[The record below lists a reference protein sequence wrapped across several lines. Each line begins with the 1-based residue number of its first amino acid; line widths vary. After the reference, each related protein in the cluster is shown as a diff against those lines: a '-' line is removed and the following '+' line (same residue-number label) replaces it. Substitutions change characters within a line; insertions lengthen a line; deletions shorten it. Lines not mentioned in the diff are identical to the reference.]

1 VASDRQQFE
10 SALRH
15 WRELCASGRRSAS
28 WAEGLTAIVVS
39 GFTDNTPCSTA
50 ADGEL
55 RSFRAEGEE
64 LADRTD
70 LAGGHPL
77 LLIDATRH
85 DLDRVIQD
93 PEIAN
98 LYVIGN
104 GSLSMVWLAEDDR
117 YDWLDVSR
125 SSNHLKRGWVH
136 QRQCG
141 GLTRRLNVPLGLFML
156 EEPARLVAALD
167 SAFAPPSLDH
177 PTNECMTAVMMG
189 RRMLYDTFV
198 LGTSDFGQP
207 RAERGF
213 DDDLHQTLS
222 GRLRQLR
229 DIADGLDDEEAAALA
244 QTLMERF
251 GWDPTPF
258 IRVNRP
264 FIDAALADGPD
275 GRCRGLVDENAHMV
289 ACRAWA
295 LREVADRL
303 GDAHLNAAYLRRTTQ
318 TGGGSGV

>member
-1 VASDRQQFE
+1 MASDRQQFE
-10 SALRH
+10 SALRY
-15 WRELCASGRRSAS
+15 WRRLRASGRRSAS
-28 WAEGLTAIVVS
+28 WAEGLTAIIVS
-39 GFTDNTPCSTA
+39 GFTDNPPGSTA
-50 ADGEL
+50 AYGEL

-85 DLDRVIQD
+85 DLDRVVQD

-125 SSNHLKRGWVH
+125 SSDHLKRGWVH

-141 GLTRRLNVPLGLFML
+141 GLTRRLNVPLGAFML
-156 EEPARLVAALD
+156 EEPAQLVAALD
-167 SAFAPPSLDH
+167 STFAPPSVDH
-177 PTNECMTAVMMG
+177 PANECMTAVMMG

-198 LGTSDFGQP
+198 LGTSDFGRP
-207 RAERGF
+207 RAESGF
-213 DDDLHQTLS
+213 DDDLHRTLG
-222 GRLRQLR
+222 GRLRQLC
-229 DIADGLDDEEAAALA
+229 DVADGQDDEEAAALA
-244 QTLMERF
+244 RTLMERF
-251 GWDPTPF
+251 GWDSTPF
-258 IRVNRP
+258 IRANRP
-264 FIDAALADGPD
+264 FIDAALGDGPA
-275 GRCRGLVDENAHMV
+275 GRCRGLVGGNDHTV

-295 LREVADRL
+295 LRQVAARL
-303 GDAHLNAAYLRRTTQ
+303 DDAHLNAAYLRRTTP
-318 TGGGSGV
+318 TGGVSGV